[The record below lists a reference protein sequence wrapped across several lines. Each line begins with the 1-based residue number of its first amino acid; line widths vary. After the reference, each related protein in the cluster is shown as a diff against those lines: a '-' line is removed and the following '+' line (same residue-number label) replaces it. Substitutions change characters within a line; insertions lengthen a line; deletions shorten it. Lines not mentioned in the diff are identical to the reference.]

1 MPPLAGKLLL
11 VACRLLPDLE
21 PLCSPLPTAE
31 QAVAFSKQLSDAGQ
45 AAMAARLQAQG
56 ARVQPPR
63 TAAAADPGIKGI
75 YLDHIL
81 LGLQAFSTAIDE
93 LADVTTFHQDHFHA
107 MGRAGDL
114 MPKDAP
120 YKGRLLLPPLLPAAR
135 LLLVA
140 RRLLPLS
147 PAGRLL
153 SAG

>member
-1 MPPLAGKLLL
+1 M
-11 VACRLLPDLE
+11 
-21 PLCSPLPTAE
+21 
-31 QAVAFSKQLSDAGQ
+31 SKQISGAGQ

-63 TAAAADPGIKGI
+63 TAAAPDPGIKGI

-120 YKGRLLLPPLLPAAR
+120 YKGKAAAATV
-135 LLLVA
+135 VA
-140 RRLLPLS
+140 RRQAA
-147 PAGRLL
+147 AGRPQAA
-153 SAG
+153 AGVAHRQAAAVPPQAAALVPPW